1 MLVTIGVFV
10 LNLLL
15 YTAWDK
21 KKGEL
26 SVSALIDVVLVR
38 NGTLHTALE
47 INKILGLTG

>member
-21 KKGEL
+21 KKGAL
-26 SVSALIDVVLVR
+26 SVSALTDVVLVSK
-38 NGTLHTALE
+38 GVGHTALE
-47 INKILGLTG
+47 LNKITGLTG